1 MLVEELEEYRSR
13 ELSERVAA
21 ESAAR
26 ALHNPREAQE
36 LAELAVL
43 IAERGR

>member
-1 MLVEELEEYRSR
+1 LEEYWSR

-21 ESAAR
+21 GSAAR
-26 ALHNPREAQE
+26 ALHHPKEAQE
-36 LAELAVL
+36 LAELSVL